1 MAIHANAVTLANIDQ
16 VDTEKRFP
24 LGSHFDVG
32 NNAYVYVQ
40 GVTNG
45 AANAL
50 VTFTSAGVTTLLAAN
65 AIGMV
70 GVLKAALDATTKYG
84 FVQVAAKAGDCSV
97 STDTVAAN
105 TVPYIDGT
113 AGRIDDSA
121 VAGDKVYNMII
132 TSADTSNVA
141 TAWFDHP
148 YVTNESN

>member
-1 MAIHANAVTLANIDQ
+1 MSQIGSGLVHEAFDQ
-16 VDTEKRFP
+16 VDTVKRYA
-24 LGSHFDVG
+24 LGKRIDVG
-32 NNAYVYVQ
+32 QDSYVYVQ

-50 VTFTSAGVTTLLAAN
+50 VTYTVAGVTTLLAAN
-65 AIGMV
+65 AVGMV
-70 GVLKAALDATTKYG
+70 GVMKAALDATTDYG
-84 FVQVAAKAGDCSV
+84 FIQVRSLRGDCSV

-132 TSADTSNVA
+132 TTADSSNVA
-141 TAWFDHP
+141 TAWFDNP
-148 YVTNESN
+148 FVTNESN

>member
-1 MAIHANAVTLANIDQ
+1 MAVRAGAIALEGIDQ
-16 VDTEKRFP
+16 VDTAKRFP
-24 LGSHFDVG
+24 LGTVIDLG
-32 NNAYVYVQ
+32 NVAFVYVQ

-50 VTFTSAGVTTLLAAN
+50 VSFTQPGVTTLLAAN
-65 AIGMV
+65 AVGMV
-70 GVLKAALDATTKYG
+70 GVLKSALDATTKYG
-84 FVQVAAKAGDCSV
+84 FAQIKCLDGDCSI

-113 AGRIDDSA
+113 AGRVDDSA

-132 TSADTSNVA
+132 TTADSSNVA
-141 TAWFDHP
+141 TAWFAYP

>member
-1 MAIHANAVTLANIDQ
+1 MAIRAGSIVVEGLDR

-24 LGSHFDVG
+24 LGHSIDLG
-32 NNAYVYVQ
+32 KDAYVYVQ

-50 VTFTSAGVTTLLAAN
+50 VTFTAAGVTTLLAGN

-70 GVLKAALDATTKYG
+70 GILKAALDSTSKFG
-84 FVQVAAKAGDCSV
+84 FVQVKALGGDCSA
-97 STDTVAAN
+97 SSDTVAAN

-113 AGRIDDSA
+113 AGRIDDA
-121 VAGDKVYNMII
+121 VVAGDKVYNMVI
-132 TSADTSNVA
+132 TAADTSNV
-141 TAWFDHP
+141 TTVWMNHP